1 MGEED
6 WMAKIRI
13 HVRGLGET
21 VTGDDLR
28 KIFSSL
34 GTVDGVEVVRTKGRS
49 FAYVDFVPALPNS
62 LSRLLSTYNGCAWK
76 GGRMR
81 LEKAKEHYLAR
92 LRREWEEDAQLASKP
107 PSDVDDAD
115 KIRTTS
121 EKPKKDKNLE
131 TRQLRL
137 FFPRLGKV
145 KSLPLSG
152 TGKHKYSFQRV
163 EVPALP
169 LHFCDCEEH
178 AGPFHSVVKR
188 QFHDQEEKDVV
199 MNEEEIKIMDLVM
212 KKLFERENVSTVSS
226 RIMSKEEDN
235 VIRSTDSLPLD
246 ENESDEDN
254 LITNVVS
261 RENNIVALSGRNEEK
276 RFSIKKSQFS
286 GKHAL
291 KGESIHNV
299 QKVQKNNILP
309 AKKMKRLLSEGDKN
323 EVVTLVPGGIENS
336 QYDENGA
343 DFQENEAESE
353 ADEDNLIINVVSK
366 RNKMMTSY
374 GSMGQEMI
382 SSQELRTNAL
392 QKSEDG
398 VSKDALKA
406 HKKNDTPKKKRKSHL
421 NEESDG
427 NEPGS
432 DGPVEK
438 GNSQIY
444 SNRAETDFV
453 TQPTGPESGTTQSN
467 ASYLWSQKSSWRAL
481 VGDMGRS
488 SFSVSN
494 ILQKVDPIEEE
505 KPLSDDPKVDN
516 NSHNKNELVLEP
528 VSDYPKV
535 DNNNHN
541 KIEMVAASEDLEG
554 MSGKIEENDTVV
566 EPQQTKPHTVPSEYG
581 RGSSWLHKSS
591 WMQLVSESD
600 SLFSISDVLP
610 SANSA
615 KETLIQPSSENVV
628 TFTSR
633 SHDNGMKPSENGTI
647 ESGATDLKDGKEEGS
662 GQSMLEK
669 NQLTLLDNGDA
680 SAPVIEKKRGSAEKK
695 ATTRDASIGETC
707 TFMRSA
713 ASLKEWANTKAAL
726 SGSRKRKGIEK

>member
-6 WMAKIRI
+6 GMAKTRI
-13 HVRGLGET
+13 HVGGLGET

-34 GTVDGVEVVRTKGRS
+34 GTVDGVEIVRTKGRS

-76 GGRMR
+76 GGRLR
-81 LEKAKEHYLAR
+81 LEKAKEHYLSR

-107 PSDVDDAD
+107 LSDVDDAA
-115 KIRTTS
+115 KIMVTS

-137 FFPRLGKV
+137 FFPGLRKV

-163 EVPALP
+163 EVSALP

-178 AGPFHSVVKR
+178 AGPIHTVVKR
-188 QFHDQEEKDVV
+188 QFHNQEEKDGV

-212 KKLFERENVSTVSS
+212 KKLFERENISTVSS

-246 ENESDEDN
+246 ENESGEDN

-261 RENNIVALSGRNEEK
+261 RENNKLALSGRNEEK
-276 RFSIKKSQFS
+276 RFSMEKTQFS
-286 GKHAL
+286 GIHAS
-291 KGESIHNV
+291 KGESIHSV

-309 AKKMKRLLSEGDKN
+309 ATKRKQLLSEGDKN
-323 EVVTLVPGGIENS
+323 EVLTLVPVGIENS
-336 QYDENGA
+336 QYDENRA

-366 RNKMMTSY
+366 RNKMMTSS

-382 SSQELRTNAL
+382 SSQELRTSAL

-406 HKKNDTPKKKRKSHL
+406 QKKNNTPKKKRKSHL

-438 GNSQIY
+438 GDSQIY
-444 SNRAETDFV
+444 SNTAETHFV
-453 TQPTGPESGTTQSN
+453 TQPTGPESGTKQSN
-467 ASYLWSQKSSWRAL
+467 SSYLWSQKSSWRAL
-481 VGDMGRS
+481 VGDMHKS

-516 NSHNKNELVLEP
+516 NSHNK
-528 VSDYPKV
+528 
-535 DNNNHN
+535 
-541 KIEMVAASEDLEG
+541 IEMVAASEDLEG

-566 EPQQTKPHTVPSEYG
+566 EPHQTKSHTVPSEYG

-591 WMQLVSESD
+591 WMQLVSESN
-600 SLFSISDVLP
+600 SLFSISEILP
-610 SANSA
+610 SANST
-615 KETLIQPSSENVV
+615 KEALIQPNSENVV

-633 SHDNGMKPSENGTI
+633 SHDNGMKPSENDTI
-647 ESGATDLKDGKEEGS
+647 ENGAADLKDGKEEGS
-662 GQSMLEK
+662 GQSTSEK
-669 NQLTLLDNGDA
+669 NQLTLLGNGDG

-695 ATTRDASIGETC
+695 ATISDASIGETC
-707 TFMRSA
+707 TFMRNA